1 MPAPPVVQRRVLRW
15 EAASVICEL
24 AGVALLFISVCAGVS
39 PIFYLWAFF
48 FATFL
53 FASWRAGSRR
63 KHFAGLAVEHSFQLC
78 GNCAYPLHAIIEATR
93 PERIRCPEC
102 GTEASVAGLEA
113 EWREQ
118 FEIKPAPPKPFL
130 PASKWALAACVAG
143 IVACVALIGYLVADT
158 FQRP

>member
-1 MPAPPVVQRRVLRW
+1 MPAPPVIQRRVLRW

-24 AGVALLFISVCAGVS
+24 TSFALLVISTCASVS

-63 KHFAGLAVEHSFQLC
+63 KHFARLAVEHSFQLC
-78 GNCAYPLHAIIEATR
+78 GNCAYPLHAVIEATR

-102 GTEASVAGLEA
+102 GDEASVAAIEA
-113 EWREQ
+113 GWREQ
-118 FEIKPAPPKPFL
+118 FEVKPSPPRKFL
-130 PASKWALAACVAG
+130 PESVGVQVACYAGILAALVF
-143 IVACVALIGYLVADT
+143 IGYLVSIS
-158 FQRP
+158 F